1 MKNFNILFLILFTT
15 MLSANDKSY
24 SFIGIQTGAK
34 MSEKSNAKPLAS
46 IGLKVGQQENNMRT
60 SLIYDYS
67 KNSSSQLQMLM
78 VQIDMGILK
87 ESFRHTPFKPYV
99 GLFAGA
105 MELKEDG
112 FSRDRGYVYGANTGV
127 AYILNNDFD
136 LDLGYHFLQTN
147 KIENLD
153 KLHDLTLSMHYF
165 Y

>member
-1 MKNFNILFLILFTT
+1 
-15 MLSANDKSY
+15 
-24 SFIGIQTGAK
+24 
-34 MSEKSNAKPLAS
+34 
-46 IGLKVGQQENNMRT
+46 
-60 SLIYDYS
+60 
-67 KNSSSQLQMLM
+67 
-78 VQIDMGILK
+78 
-87 ESFRHTPFKPYV
+87 
-99 GLFAGA
+99 

-127 AYILNNDFD
+127 AYILNDDFD